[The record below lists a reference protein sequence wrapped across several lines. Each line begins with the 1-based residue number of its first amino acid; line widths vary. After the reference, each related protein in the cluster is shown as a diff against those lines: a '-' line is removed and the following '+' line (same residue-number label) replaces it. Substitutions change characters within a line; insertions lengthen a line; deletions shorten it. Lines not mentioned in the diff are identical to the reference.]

1 MTRLVSISV
10 LVIRLMSSSASARP
24 LLLQSVW
31 PLSVEDARLVDAFAE
46 CAGPFGP
53 SRELPEAVL
62 EAGEFGGLIL
72 EFGGLILLSEPGI
85 VSDGYYHWLS
95 VQRSTGLVYII
106 QIGGIA
112 GHRTIFGPFHA
123 EEGCT
128 AVPAI
133 GPRSPSAGLT
143 R

>member
-1 MTRLVSISV
+1 MSV
-10 LVIRLMSSSASARP
+10 LFIGLLSSSASARP

-31 PLSVEDARLVDAFAE
+31 PLSAEDARLVVAFAE
-46 CAGPFGP
+46 CAGPLGP

-62 EAGEFGGLIL
+62 EAG

-95 VQRSTGLVYII
+95 VQRLTGLVYII

-112 GHRTIFGPFHA
+112 GHRTTFGPFHA

-133 GPRSPSAGLT
+133 GPCSPSAGLT